1 MENYMV
7 RYEAWLA
14 RQDLDS
20 ELMAELIS
28 IKNDKTA
35 IEDSFYKDLS
45 FGTGGLRGV
54 LGAGSNKM
62 NIYTVAK
69 ATRGLAQYLT
79 EAFKAPSCAIAYDS
93 RNKSDVFAKIAA
105 ATLAGMGVKVYI
117 YKELVP
123 TPMLSYAVRTLGCSG
138 GIVVTASH
146 NPAKYNGYKVYGEDG
161 CQLNLEAADMISGYF
176 SKQPDFID
184 NSPNFDTLLADG
196 KIEYISDEVTES
208 YYEKVLGVSA
218 QKPTV
223 PLNVVYSA
231 LNGAGNKPVR
241 KILDML
247 GNINVIVVK
256 EQELPDGN
264 FPTCPYPNPE
274 IEEAM
279 RLSAKYATE
288 SKADFF
294 LATDP
299 DCDRVGAGYITEG
312 GVRLISGNEMGIML
326 TEYLCKQ
333 LTEKGEMPKNPIVVK
348 TIVTTEMLNAVAK
361 KYGFEL
367 INVLTG
373 FKFIGEQIALLEQKG
388 EENRFI
394 IGFEESYGYLSG
406 SFVRDKD
413 AVIASMLIC
422 EMAAY
427 YKAQGKT
434 LLDVMDEAYNNYGYY
449 KQGLLTFEFEGAS
462 GMTKMNEILDVVRA
476 MRGNSFAGKAIKKMI
491 DYENDDT
498 GLPKSNVVSME
509 LEDDCYVIVRPSGT
523 EPKLKLYLTAVG
535 KSLTLGEEKLAELGR
550 LSKEVIEKI

>member
-1 MENYMV
+1 MEGFMT
-7 RYEAWLA
+7 RYNNWVSK
-14 RQDLDS
+14 QDLDG
-20 ELMAELIS
+20 ELMAELLS
-28 IKNDKTA
+28 IKDDKTA

-69 ATRGLAQYLT
+69 ATRGLGEYLT
-79 EAFKAPSCAIAYDS
+79 ETFAEPSCAIAYDS
-93 RNKSDVFAKIAA
+93 RNKSDVFAQIAA
-105 ATLAGMGVKVYI
+105 VTLATMGVKVYI

-123 TPMLSYAVRTLGCSG
+123 TPMLSYAVRELSCSG
-138 GIVVTASH
+138 GIVITASH
-146 NPAKYNGYKVYGEDG
+146 NPAKYNGYKVYGADG
-161 CQLNLEAADMISGYF
+161 CQLTLEAADLISDYMK
-176 SKQPDFID
+176 KQDEFIAQGLSFD
-184 NSPNFDTLLADG
+184 NLLADG
-196 KIEYISDEVTES
+196 KIIYISDELSES
-208 YYEKVLGVSA
+208 YYAKVIALSL

-247 GNINVIVVK
+247 GNIDVTVVK
-256 EQELPDGN
+256 EQENPDGN

-279 RLSAKYATE
+279 RLSAKYAADN
-288 SKADFF
+288 SADFF

-299 DCDRVGAGYITEG
+299 DCDRVGAGYITDS

-333 LTEKGEMPKNPIVVK
+333 HIEMGTMPKNPIVVK

-373 FKFIGEQIALLEQKG
+373 FKFIGEQIAMLEQKG

-427 YKAQGKT
+427 YKAKGKT
-434 LLDVMDEAYNNYGYY
+434 LLDVLNDAYNNYGYY

-462 GMTKMNEILDVVRA
+462 GMAKMNEILDVVRS
-476 MRGNSFAGKAIKKMI
+476 MRGKSFAGKAIINMV

-509 LEDDCYVIVRPSGT
+509 LEGGCYVIVRPSGT

-535 KSLTLGEEKLAELGR
+535 ENLSIGEEKLAQLTKS
-550 LSKEVIEKI
+550 SKDVIENI